1 MLAIVLRYII
11 GGSGPNA
18 KPTIVMP
25 AATAGDL
32 ERLVPVFDILAKW
45 ESRVRHD
52 RRAGRGVGDEMVRLA
67 RSGWTPGTSTP
78 G

>member
-1 MLAIVLRYII
+1 MLAVVLRYII

-45 ESRVRHD
+45 EPRVD
-52 RRAGRGVGDEMVRLA
+52 CC
-67 RSGWTPGTSTP
+67 
-78 G
+78 